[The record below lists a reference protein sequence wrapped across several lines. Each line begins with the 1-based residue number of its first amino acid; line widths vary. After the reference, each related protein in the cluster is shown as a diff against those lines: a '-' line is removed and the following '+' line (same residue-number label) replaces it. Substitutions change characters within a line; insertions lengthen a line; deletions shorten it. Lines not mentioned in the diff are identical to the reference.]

1 MMVTIVATLYVLG
14 SIGIAGL
21 MVYALIKGWRE

>member
-1 MMVTIVATLYVLG
+1 MILTIVATLYVLG
-14 SIGIAGL
+14 SMGIAAL

>member
-1 MMVTIVATLYVLG
+1 MMLTVLAALYVLG

-21 MVYALIKGWRE
+21 MVYALIKSWRE

>member
-1 MMVTIVATLYVLG
+1 MMLTIVATLYVLG

-21 MVYALIKGWRE
+21 MVYALIKSWRE